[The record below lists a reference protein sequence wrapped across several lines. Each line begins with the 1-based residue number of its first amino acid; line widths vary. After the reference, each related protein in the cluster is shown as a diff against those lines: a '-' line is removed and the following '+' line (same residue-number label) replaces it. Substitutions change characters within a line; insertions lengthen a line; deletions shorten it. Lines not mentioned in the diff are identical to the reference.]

1 MLAPICT
8 YNQIHTSYIDDGSQT
23 NKKHY
28 QLKHVPLNQKTFK
41 NIKVRFIRAH
51 HIDLQYLRMA
61 PMIEFSNIE
70 WMLENLGS
78 KLRPKLQHWHAIT
91 STINCIPR
99 HPGKK
104 NWPLILRHA
113 NLVQHFPIFH
123 HSTWSA
129 VLPTKPVCQEA
140 KPTCL
145 SRYPWVL
152 ETSYDNWRSANGPV
166 TSGLENRYWV
176 AIRGMDK
183 DFGVKTRGHDRLMS
197 CEME

>member
-8 YNQIHTSYIDDGSQT
+8 YNQIHTSYIDDGFQT

-28 QLKHVPLNQKTFK
+28 QLKHVPLNQKHSKPT
-41 NIKVRFIRAH
+41 IKVWFIRAR

-70 WMLENLGS
+70 WMLENQMGS
-78 KLRPKLQHWHAIT
+78 KPRPKLQHWHAIA
-91 STINCIPR
+91 STINIHKLHSNTSRQKELATHLETC
-99 HPGKK
+99 K
-104 NWPLILRHA
+104 
-113 NLVQHFPIFH
+113 IFH

-129 VLPTKPVCQEA
+129 VLPTKQVCQEA

-166 TSGLENRYWV
+166 TSGLRESVLGGNSGNGQRF
-176 AIRGMDK
+176 RGLNK
-183 DFGVKTRGHDRLMS
+183 GAW
-197 CEME
+197 